1 MYRFLINTAFAA
13 LVPLFKIERVLA
25 DRQNGRRIAMIKVYN
40 LVMDSRHNPLSHV
53 PDTNTRHLVMQ
64 VLAWM
69 WCIVFSM
76 WIGSIFV
83 FGVSAAI
90 HAILLAGVFVTVG
103 VFETAKRRPVYF
115 GGLGRAN
122 GGEHE

>member
-1 MYRFLINTAFAA
+1 MYRFLINVAFVA
-13 LVPLFKIERVLA
+13 LIPLFKIERVLA
-25 DRQNGRRIAMIKVYN
+25 DIQNGRRIAMIKVYN
-40 LVMDSRHNPLSHV
+40 LVMDSRHNPLSYV

-90 HAILLAGVFVTVG
+90 HAILLSGVFVTVG

>member
-1 MYRFLINTAFAA
+1 MYRFLINVAFVA
-13 LVPLFKIERVLA
+13 LIPLFKIERVLT
-25 DRQNGRRIAMIKVYN
+25 DMQNGRRIAMIKVYN

-115 GGLGRAN
+115 GGLSRAN
-122 GGEHE
+122 GGERE